1 MKRIREIAFDLRKL
15 AAEPALALIIVAIFI
30 LLSIFI
36 AYPLLKV
43 LQIAILGQGRSPF
56 TAFADMVT
64 KSYYYGPFFRS
75 VKVGFWVATLGT
87 FIGYVFAFS
96 VTRIRMPGQRF
107 FRVVATFPIIS
118 PPFVVAMAGV
128 LLLGRN
134 GGITN
139 LLFNSGI
146 DIYKMGFEIFGF
158 NGLVLFE
165 TLSYF
170 PMSFLM
176 LVGVL
181 NAVDTSLEEAAM
193 DLGASRLRVFVTVTL
208 PLSMPGVAASMLLLF
223 IESMADFGTP
233 LIISGNY
240 EVLTAQAYLLVVGA
254 LNDLPGAALLAI
266 MLLVPSL
273 TAFVMQKYWLE
284 KKSFVTVTGKPV
296 GGAIKEVSL
305 PVKAAFFSTCLF
317 FMAVIFLFYGMVL
330 FGSFTR
336 QWGADNTLTVANYVQ
351 LFTGGSDY
359 YRAIATSLK
368 LAAIATPITGLLGM
382 LIAYVVVRRRFPGRG
397 AMEFLSMLTFATPGT
412 FVGIGYILAFNKPPI
427 YLYGTSFLIIM
438 LFVFRNAPVGIR
450 SAVASLKQIDPAIE
464 EAALDLGA
472 SSTRTFF
479 TITLPLIAPAFFSGL
494 AYSFVKCM
502 TAISAVI
509 FLSTGKFPLIT
520 IAILDAIDNSDY
532 SQAAAL
538 SVVLMVFVLAMLGV
552 IQLLVGSM
560 SARGLRSAA

>member
-1 MKRIREIAFDLRKL
+1 MKRLREIALDLRKL
-15 AAEPALALIIVAIFI
+15 AAEPALALIIVVIFALLI
-30 LLSIFI
+30 LFI

-43 LQIAILGQGRSPF
+43 LQTALLGQGRSPF
-56 TAFADMVT
+56 AAFADMVT

-75 VKVGFWVATLGT
+75 VKVGFWVAVIGT
-87 FIGYVFAFS
+87 FIGYVFAYS

-107 FRVVATFPIIS
+107 FKVVATFPIIS

-134 GGITN
+134 GCITN
-139 LLFNSGI
+139 FLYSSGI

-170 PMSFLM
+170 PMAFLM

-193 DLGASRLRVFVTVTL
+193 DLGASRLRVFLTVTL

-254 LNDLPGAALLAI
+254 LNDLSGASLLAI
-266 MLLVPSL
+266 MLLVPSI
-273 TAFVMQKYWLE
+273 TAFVIQKYWLE

-296 GGAIKEVSL
+296 GGAIKEVSI
-305 PVKAAFFSTCLF
+305 PVKASFFLTCSF
-317 FMAVIFLFYGMVL
+317 FMAIIFLFYGMVL
-330 FGSFTR
+330 FGSFTK
-336 QWGADNTLTVANYVQ
+336 QWGADHTLTTINYVQ
-351 LFTGGSDY
+351 LFTGSSDY
-359 YRAIATSLK
+359 FRAIVTSLK
-368 LAAIATPITGLLGM
+368 LAAIATPITGLMGM

-427 YLYGTSFLIIM
+427 YLYGTSLLIIM

-464 EAALDLGA
+464 EASLDLGA
-472 SSTRTFF
+472 SSARTFF

-560 SARGLRSAA
+560 GNRGLKASA